1 MTGSKL
7 ISLQLRTNDPKAA
20 ADIAAKANQ
29 DPAST
34 LSPSRPVAI
43 FTLHDN
49 GIEVQARL
57 RHKLWTEPNAS
68 SEQVA
73 YQAKLREFYKSN
85 NPDNLFRVEE
95 ILASYEGI
103 EEKLFRDL
111 QER

>member
-43 FTLHDN
+43 FTLHEN

-85 NPDNLFRVEE
+85 NPDKLIRVEE
-95 ILASYEGI
+95 ILASYEGN